1 MNQKRKDRI
10 QALAGKLKQL
20 QAQETKAESRQRTKM
35 ARKSRK
41 DDLRR
46 KILAGAVVLTCVEDG
61 RLSKKD
67 FYAWLELALEN
78 PEDRALFDL
87 GDRDVRSAVNGMPES
102 IMPAVRVATDLE
114 APGHDP
120 QSARQGSQQV

>member
-10 QALAGKLKQL
+10 QTLAGRLKQL
-20 QAQETKAESRQRTKM
+20 QAQQIKAESRQRTKV

-61 RLSKKD
+61 RLSKSD
-67 FYAWLELALEN
+67 FSAWMDQALEA
-78 PEDRALFDL
+78 PEDRALFGLDIR
-87 GDRDVRSAVNGMPES
+87 GERSAVEGMPGANS
-102 IMPAVRVATDLE
+102 PVAGVVTDLE
-114 APGHDP
+114 RPSHDP
-120 QSARQGSQQV
+120 QLSRQSS

>member
-20 QAQETKAESRQRTKM
+20 QAQETKAESRQRTKV

-61 RLSKKD
+61 RLSKND
-67 FYAWLELALEN
+67 FYSWLDLALEN

-87 GDRDVRSAVNGMPES
+87 GSHGESAPVDGMSEAV
-102 IMPAVRVATDLE
+102 IPAARVATDLE
-114 APGHDP
+114 ASGHDP
-120 QSARQGSQQV
+120 QLARQGSQQV

>member
-10 QALAGKLKQL
+10 EALAGKLKQL
-20 QAQETKAESRQRTKM
+20 QAQQTKAESRQRTKV

-61 RLSKKD
+61 RLSKSD
-67 FYAWLELALEN
+67 FSAWMDQALEA
-78 PEDRALFDL
+78 PEDRELFGLDTR
-87 GDRDVRSAVNGMPES
+87 GERSTLEGAPEANS
-102 IMPAVRVATDLE
+102 AAAGVVTDLE
-114 APGHDP
+114 RPGHGP
-120 QSARQGSQQV
+120 RSSRQSS

>member
-1 MNQKRKDRI
+1 MNQKRKDQI

-67 FYAWLELALEN
+67 FYAWLDLALEN

-87 GDRDVRSAVNGMPES
+87 GVRDARSAVNGMAEA
-102 IMPAVRVATDLE
+102 IMSAVRVATDLE

>member
-61 RLSKKD
+61 RLSKND
-67 FYAWLELALEN
+67 FYAWLDLALEN

-87 GDRDVRSAVNGMPES
+87 GDRDGRPAVNGMPEATMS
-102 IMPAVRVATDLE
+102 AVRIATDLE

>member
-20 QAQETKAESRQRTKM
+20 QAQETKAESRQRTKV

-46 KILAGAVVLTCVEDG
+46 KILAGAVVLACVEDG

-67 FYAWLELALEN
+67 FYAWLDLALEN

-87 GDRDVRSAVNGMPES
+87 GSRGERAAVDGMSEAVISA
-102 IMPAVRVATDLE
+102 ARVATDAE
-114 APGHDP
+114 ASGYGP

>member
-46 KILAGAVVLTCVEDG
+46 KILAGAVVLSCVEDG
-61 RLSKKD
+61 RVSKKD
-67 FYAWLELALEN
+67 FYAWLDLALET
-78 PEDRALFDL
+78 PEDGALFDL
-87 GDRDVRSAVNGMPES
+87 GDRDGRPAINGMPEA
-102 IMPAVRVATDLE
+102 IMSAVRVATDLE
-114 APGHDP
+114 APSHDP

>member
-67 FYAWLELALEN
+67 FYAWLELALET

-87 GDRDVRSAVNGMPES
+87 GDRDVRSAVNGMAEA
-102 IMPAVRVATDLE
+102 IMSPVRVATDLE
-114 APGHDP
+114 APGHDA
-120 QSARQGSQQV
+120 QSARQRSQQV

>member
-10 QALAGKLKQL
+10 QALASKLKQL
-20 QAQETKAESRQRTKM
+20 QAQETKAESRQRTKV

-61 RLSKKD
+61 RLPKVD
-67 FYAWLELALEN
+67 FYGWLDKALEN
-78 PEDRALFDL
+78 AEDRALFDL
-87 GDRDVRSAVNGMPES
+87 GARGEPSAIEAMSEAVT
-102 IMPAVRVATDLE
+102 PAARVVTDLE
-114 APGHDP
+114 PIGRDP
-120 QSARQGSQQV
+120 RSSAQSS

>member
-20 QAQETKAESRQRTKM
+20 QAQETKAESRQRTKL

-46 KILAGAVVLTCVEDG
+46 KILAGAVVLACVEDG
-61 RLSKKD
+61 RMSKKD
-67 FYAWLELALEN
+67 FYAWMDLALEN
-78 PEDRALFDL
+78 PEDRALFGL
-87 GDRDVRSAVNGMPES
+87 EDRDARSAVNGMPEA
-102 IMPAVRVATDLE
+102 IMPAVRVATDSE
-114 APGHDP
+114 RPGHDP

>member
-1 MNQKRKDRI
+1 M
-10 QALAGKLKQL
+10 KQL
-20 QAQETKAESRQRTKM
+20 QVQETKAESRQRSKM

-46 KILAGAVVLTCVEDG
+46 KILAGAVVLACVEDG

-67 FYAWLELALEN
+67 FYAWLDLALEN

-87 GDRDVRSAVNGMPES
+87 GSRGECAAVDGMSEAVISA
-102 IMPAVRVATDLE
+102 ARVATDAE
-114 APGHDP
+114 ASSHDA
-120 QSARQGSQQV
+120 QLARQGSQQV

>member
-67 FYAWLELALEN
+67 FYAWLDLALEN

-87 GDRDVRSAVNGMPES
+87 GSRGEHTAVDGMSEVV
-102 IMPAVRVATDLE
+102 IPAARVATDSE
-114 APGHDP
+114 ASGHDP

>member
-67 FYAWLELALEN
+67 FYAWLDLALEN

-87 GDRDVRSAVNGMPES
+87 GDRDGGPAVNGMPAKES
-102 IMPAVRVATDLE
+102 RKIALVA
-114 APGHDP
+114 
-120 QSARQGSQQV
+120 ARTGCVLARPL

>member
-1 MNQKRKDRI
+1 MSQKRKDRI
-10 QALAGKLKQL
+10 QALADKLKQL

-67 FYAWLELALEN
+67 FYAWLDLALEN

-87 GDRDVRSAVNGMPES
+87 GIRGERTAVDGMPVAV
-102 IMPAVRVATDLE
+102 MPAANVATDSE
-114 APGHDP
+114 RPGHDP